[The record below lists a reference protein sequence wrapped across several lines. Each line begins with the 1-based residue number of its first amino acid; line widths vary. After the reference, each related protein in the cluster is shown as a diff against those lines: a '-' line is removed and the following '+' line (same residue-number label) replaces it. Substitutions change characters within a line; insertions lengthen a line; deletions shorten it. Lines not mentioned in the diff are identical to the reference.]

1 MKNIIFLDRD
11 GVINIE
17 RGEYTYKIN
26 DFVFVDSIFEN
37 LKLLQNNGFQF
48 IVITNQGGISKGFYN
63 KKDVFLVHQY
73 MIQKFNRQGINILDI
88 YFCPHHDRVEKCLC
102 RKPLPLMIEKAVAK
116 HRVNKT
122 KSFFIGDSERDR
134 IAAEKAGV
142 KGFLIEKNTNILPVV
157 RKILAHD

>member
-73 MIQKFNRQGINILDI
+73 MIQEFNQQGINILDI